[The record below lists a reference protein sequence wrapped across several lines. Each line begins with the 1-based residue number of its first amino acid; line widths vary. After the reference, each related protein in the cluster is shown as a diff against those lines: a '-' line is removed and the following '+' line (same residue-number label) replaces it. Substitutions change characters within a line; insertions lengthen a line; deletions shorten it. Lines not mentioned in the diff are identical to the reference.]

1 MARSLIL
8 AVGVVLWAVV
18 AISMIY
24 LYSIGHWIAPSVTL
38 MVGAPMMAIRAYMWR
53 RRSVAVTA

>member
-8 AVGVVLWAVV
+8 AIGVFMWAIV
-18 AISMIY
+18 AIGMVY
-24 LYSIGHWIAPSVTL
+24 LYSIGHWVSPTVTIL
-38 MVGAPMMAIRAYMWR
+38 VGVPVMAIRAYMWR